1 MSAIADQM
9 HREYADFIDDAYI
22 HGSFDWIG
30 YADQESTLQKI
41 WEACQCHDLA
51 ERMARINQVMADEI
65 AACAQR
71 HVDYLMERKAA

>member
-9 HREYADFIDDAYI
+9 HREYEEFIDDAYI

-30 YADQESTLQKI
+30 YADQEAALQKL
-41 WEACQCHDLA
+41 WQAMQCHDRA
-51 ERMARINQVMADEI
+51 ECMARISQVFADEI

-71 HVDYLMERKAA
+71 HVDHLMQRAA

>member
-1 MSAIADQM
+1 MIAIADQM

-22 HGSFDWIG
+22 HGSSDWIG
-30 YADQESTLQKI
+30 YSDQEATLQKV

-51 ERMARINQVMADEI
+51 ERMARINQVLADEI

-71 HVDYLMERKAA
+71 HVDHLMQRAA